1 MASGIGGGERT
12 ADARARAEGIRVV
25 AFDVDGTLTDGALF
39 IGPSGEAMKAFSVHD
54 GFGLT
59 LLRDAGLRLA
69 IVTGRGSAI
78 VETRA
83 AELQFDAVMQ
93 RVRDKAAAV
102 RELATRFG
110 CTPEAVAYMGDDW
123 PDLPAMALAGLAA
136 APSDARPPVLACAHW
151 ISASPAGR
159 GAVREFAEWLL
170 EARGAREALLALHRA
185 GIGPNAQ

>member
-1 MASGIGGGERT
+1 MMSAHGEERT
-12 ADARARAEGIRVV
+12 SDARARAREIRVV

-59 LLRDAGLRLA
+59 LLREAGFRLA

-93 RVRDKAAAV
+93 RVRDKAAAI
-102 RELATRFG
+102 RELATRFDCG
-110 CTPEAVAYMGDDW
+110 PEAVAYMGDDW
-123 PDLPAMALAGLAA
+123 PDLPAMDVAGLAA
-136 APSDARPPVLACAHW
+136 APADARAPVLACAHW
-151 ISASPAGR
+151 ISGRPAGR

-170 EARGAREALLALHRA
+170 LVRGAHDALLARHRA
-185 GIGPNAQ
+185 GTGPTAQ